1 VERNLAQTVF
11 FSSSEESRIGAYA
24 LSRVANRPRVKG
36 MRMDIKRS
44 LMPTGD
50 SINDGSREERA
61 AKPTP

>member
-1 VERNLAQTVF
+1 
-11 FSSSEESRIGAYA
+11 
-24 LSRVANRPRVKG
+24 

-50 SINDGSREERA
+50 SVNDGSKEERT